1 MSNES
6 EPSLGINTTP
16 HDRDLFT
23 LASHLGW
30 SPSDQE
36 RLKSIYGPALR
47 FDAQPRPARPT
58 AQHSRRDTP

>member
-6 EPSLGINTTP
+6 EPFLGINATP

-30 SPSDQE
+30 SSSDQE

-47 FDAQPRPARPT
+47 FDAQAAPARHVK
-58 AQHSRRDTP
+58 QHIQGDTS